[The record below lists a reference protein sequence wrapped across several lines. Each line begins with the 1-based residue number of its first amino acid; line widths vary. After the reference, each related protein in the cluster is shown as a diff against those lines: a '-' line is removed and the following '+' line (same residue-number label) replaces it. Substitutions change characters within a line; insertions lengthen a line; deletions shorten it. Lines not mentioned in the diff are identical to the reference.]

1 MSEHRRIVEP
11 QSHEFQ
17 AHWNINEHG
26 LNPWFAADKLVKD
39 GGGSVTAEFQS
50 LDETW
55 NAELY
60 YQDSAVLPPA
70 DATPA
75 GTEIEHETI
84 REFRI
89 HIVADDGVGE
99 RKANYHIR
107 PRWNG
112 MKAESDGKEV
122 ELSVPEDLAN
132 QHTDAVNISIRG
144 SNIPFD
150 EYSTLLQDAAAA
162 VGIDSTYFRKQD
174 RHETSNIQDAARHVR
189 LHTDVAG
196 TVHGRTGPLVKL
208 AHVLENDRE
217 GYRKLVQN
225 DDDNRGRNL
234 PGFYHTVTI
243 DNKRVQEVMPNHQLP
258 IELKNYYAKE
268 ALSLPLEHPLR
279 HPKLEV
285 SYQQSRWDESLPYTD
300 ESISQLNRELDEWL
314 YAILNDAELS
324 LRANDAEYVSDA
336 YFAAENA
343 MTDANVV
350 DLNLTE
356 IRHEQELIVNKHLAS
371 GGISPVEGDIL
382 NTLVSDGGRTSPQE
396 LADENDRDRD
406 TVYAALQRMHDLVE
420 HQYADVSLRSTY
432 QAELVAD
439 ALEHAQQ
446 AVARATNAAAEAKE
460 AAKRGLDENTSAFL
474 AWCEKYGVEYQEMH
488 DIDGTIDLGEVDD
501 WDTVRRIL
509 REGKRLWKEMN
520 RDVANFNTATVR
532 WQEYEEGTQL
542 RSLKSEQTVSGNYQN
557 RVVNS
562 AFQLLR

>member
-1 MSEHRRIVEP
+1 MSERRRIVEP

-122 ELSVPEDLAN
+122 ELPVPEDLAN

-144 SNIPFD
+144 SNIPFG
-150 EYSTLLQDAAAA
+150 EYGTLLQDAAAA

-258 IELKNYYAKE
+258 IEAKNYYAKE